1 MRALEEAKNV
11 ETYVAPPAPES
22 KPENCRGGG
31 CCQTAASAYVT
42 TMRAALLALPFLLT
56 ACGGAP
62 EADVPMEEMTLEARG
77 RLVWK
82 KCQTCH
88 SLGEGQRH
96 KVGPNLHGL
105 FGSVAGSKDRFA
117 YSKAM
122 SASDVVWDADTLDP
136 YLRKPAEYMKGTRM
150 SFVGLKRP
158 EDREAVIAYLREET
172 K

>member
-1 MRALEEAKNV
+1 MRA
-11 ETYVAPPAPES
+11 T
-22 KPENCRGGG
+22 
-31 CCQTAASAYVT
+31 
-42 TMRAALLALPFLLT
+42 LLALPLLLA

-82 KCQTCH
+82 KCQSCH

-105 FGSVAGSKDRFA
+105 FGSEAGSKSGFA

-122 SASDVVWDADTLDP
+122 SASEIVWEADTLDP

>member
-1 MRALEEAKNV
+1 MRA
-11 ETYVAPPAPES
+11 T
-22 KPENCRGGG
+22 
-31 CCQTAASAYVT
+31 
-42 TMRAALLALPFLLT
+42 LLALPFLLA
-56 ACGGAP
+56 ACGDSAP
-62 EADVPMEEMTLEARG
+62 EVGVAVEEMTLEARG

-82 KCQTCH
+82 KCQSCH

-105 FGSVAGSKDRFA
+105 FGSEAGSKSGFA

-122 SASDVVWDADTLDP
+122 SASEIVWEADTLDP